1 MMQLISH
8 WRQWFMGCTKHHQP
22 LEKNIMEV
30 KKQRL
35 TKDQKAAVQ
44 QYEHC
49 LRQEDRYLGSV
60 FANAHGQ
67 RLIEEKTRQ
76 AYENAK
82 RLGVAHLC

>member
-1 MMQLISH
+1 VAY
-8 WRQWFMGCTKHHQP
+8 GVHQAP
-22 LEKNIMEV
+22 LTNGENIMEV

-35 TKDQKAAVQ
+35 TKEQKAAVQ
-44 QYEHC
+44 HYEYC